1 MKAKSSVAGRRLQP
15 GQPQRVL
22 AAGAATVPGERARFG
37 VFPNLGVRTNMTI
50 SLLERHRRWGRID
63 RERERQEVNEWIGR
77 LGIVTQGPD
86 APIQSLSGGNQQ
98 KVLVAR
104 ALRTRPK
111 VLVLDD
117 PTQGIDV
124 GARAQIHEVI
134 ERCAADGI
142 GILLISTDSD
152 ELARLSDRILIMA
165 GGRCARTLER
175 GPALT
180 AKLIDIS
187 QLEAAPEPAFAAR
200 SLRRRRMNTMTAPPV
215 QQAGTAGKS
224 SHLRLP
230 GLRNFSAVYL
240 WIVFLILFGVLQ
252 FHLFLTV
259 STFQVV
265 FSQSAVTAVLAL
277 AFLVPLTADTYDL
290 SIGEMMSLT
299 IVLMNWLTLHTTLP
313 IGVIAVLVV
322 LTCAVIGAVSGF
334 IVVKLRVNSLIAT
347 LGMSEVLSSIQ
358 LYISQNHQVSGS
370 FSSLFV
376 QVGNGKV
383 LGIPYLDLYMI
394 VIALVLWFVLEQTPV
409 GRRMFAVG
417 GNREAARLAGISADR
432 IIWGSL
438 IASAAIA
445 SVAGVMY
452 TAQVGAYTS
461 DIGQGYLFPALAA
474 VFFGASQLSQRPNVW
489 GTLIAYFALAFG
501 IQGLTLQFGA
511 GTFWVS
517 PLFQGVAVI
526 GAVAIAS
533 SRGAIGAGGDS
544 RAIRRLLRSRGSA
557 QPTGTGADSE

>member
-1 MKAKSSVAGRRLQP
+1 MNTVT
-15 GQPQRVL
+15 
-22 AAGAATVPGERARFG
+22 ATPV
-37 VFPNLGVRTNMTI
+37 
-50 SLLERHRRWGRID
+50 
-63 RERERQEVNEWIGR
+63 
-77 LGIVTQGPD
+77 
-86 APIQSLSGGNQQ
+86 
-98 KVLVAR
+98 K
-104 ALRTRPK
+104 
-111 VLVLDD
+111 
-117 PTQGIDV
+117 PTG
-124 GARAQIHEVI
+124 
-134 ERCAADGI
+134 
-142 GILLISTDSD
+142 
-152 ELARLSDRILIMA
+152 
-165 GGRCARTLER
+165 
-175 GPALT
+175 T
-180 AKLIDIS
+180 AS
-187 QLEAAPEPAFAAR
+187 
-200 SLRRRRMNTMTAPPV
+200 RRRRF
-215 QQAGTAGKS
+215 Q
-224 SHLRLP
+224 LP
-230 GLRNFSAVYL
+230 GLRRFSAVYL
-240 WIVFLILFGVLQ
+240 WIVFLILFGILQ

-290 SIGEMMSLT
+290 TIGEMMSLT
-299 IVLMNWLTLHTTLP
+299 IVLMNWLTLHTSVP

-322 LTCAVIGAVSGF
+322 ITCAAIGAVSGF

-347 LGMSEVLSSIQ
+347 LGMSEVLSSVQ
-358 LYISQNHQVSGS
+358 LYISQNHQIAGS

-376 QVGNGKV
+376 EVGNGKV

-394 VIALVLWFVLEQTPV
+394 AIAAVLWFVLEQTPI
-409 GRRMFAVG
+409 GRRLFAVG

-438 IASAAIA
+438 IASAVIA
-445 SVAGVMY
+445 SLAGVMY

-526 GAVAIAS
+526 AAVAIAS
-533 SRGAIGAGGDS
+533 SRGAIGPGGDS
-544 RAIRRLLRSRGSA
+544 RAIRRLLRSSSSA
-557 QPTGTGADSE
+557 QPSANVGDSE

>member
-1 MKAKSSVAGRRLQP
+1 
-15 GQPQRVL
+15 
-22 AAGAATVPGERARFG
+22 
-37 VFPNLGVRTNMTI
+37 
-50 SLLERHRRWGRID
+50 
-63 RERERQEVNEWIGR
+63 
-77 LGIVTQGPD
+77 
-86 APIQSLSGGNQQ
+86 
-98 KVLVAR
+98 
-104 ALRTRPK
+104 
-111 VLVLDD
+111 
-117 PTQGIDV
+117 
-124 GARAQIHEVI
+124 
-134 ERCAADGI
+134 
-142 GILLISTDSD
+142 
-152 ELARLSDRILIMA
+152 
-165 GGRCARTLER
+165 
-175 GPALT
+175 
-180 AKLIDIS
+180 
-187 QLEAAPEPAFAAR
+187 
-200 SLRRRRMNTMTAPPV
+200 MNTMTAPGV
-215 QQAGTAGKS
+215 EQARPARRS
-224 SHLRLP
+224 RHLRLP
-230 GLRNFSAVYL
+230 GLRRFSAVYL
-240 WIVFLILFGVLQ
+240 WAVFLILFGSLQ
-252 FHLFLTV
+252 FHLFLNST
-259 STFQVV
+259 TFQVV

-277 AFLVPLTADTYDL
+277 AFLVPLTADAYDL

-299 IVLMNWLTLHTTLP
+299 IVLMNWLTLHTALP

-322 LTCAVIGAVSGF
+322 LISAVIGAITGF

-358 LYISQNHQVSGS
+358 LYISQNHQVAGT
-370 FSSLFV
+370 FSNLFV
-376 QVGNGKV
+376 TIGNGHV
-383 LGIPYLDLYMI
+383 LGIPYLDLYLI
-394 VIALVLWFVLEQTPV
+394 LIAAVLWFVLEQTPL

-445 SVAGVMY
+445 SLAGVMY

-533 SRGAIGAGGDS
+533 SRGAIGSGGDG
-544 RAIRRLLRSRGSA
+544 RAIRRLLRSRRSA
-557 QPTGTGADSE
+557 PTPGIIADSE

>member
-1 MKAKSSVAGRRLQP
+1 MNAMTATPV
-15 GQPQRVL
+15 GQ
-22 AAGAATVPGERARFG
+22 AR
-37 VFPNLGVRTNMTI
+37 P
-50 SLLERHRRWGRID
+50 
-63 RERERQEVNEWIGR
+63 
-77 LGIVTQGPD
+77 P
-86 APIQSLSGGNQQ
+86 
-98 KVLVAR
+98 
-104 ALRTRPK
+104 
-111 VLVLDD
+111 
-117 PTQGIDV
+117 
-124 GARAQIHEVI
+124 
-134 ERCAADGI
+134 
-142 GILLISTDSD
+142 
-152 ELARLSDRILIMA
+152 
-165 GGRCARTLER
+165 
-175 GPALT
+175 
-180 AKLIDIS
+180 
-187 QLEAAPEPAFAAR
+187 AR
-200 SLRRRRMNTMTAPPV
+200 SR
-215 QQAGTAGKS
+215 
-224 SHLRLP
+224 HFRLP
-230 GLRNFSAVYL
+230 GLRRFSAVYL
-240 WIVFLILFGVLQ
+240 WAVFLILFGSLQ
-252 FHLFLTV
+252 FHLFFTV

-277 AFLVPLTADTYDL
+277 AFLMPLTADTYDL

-299 IVLMNWLTLHTTLP
+299 IVVINWLTLHTSLP
-313 IGVIAVLVV
+313 IGVIALLVV
-322 LTCAVIGAVSGF
+322 LSCAVIGAISGF

-358 LYISQNHQVSGS
+358 LYISQNHQVAGS

-376 QVGNGKV
+376 QIGNGKV

-394 VIALVLWFVLEQTPV
+394 VIALLLWFVLEQTPA

-445 SVAGVMY
+445 SLAGVMY

-533 SRGAIGAGGDS
+533 SRGALGGGGDS
-544 RAIRRLLRSRGSA
+544 RAIRRLLRSRNPAA
-557 QPTGTGADSE
+557 QTPEQN

>member
-1 MKAKSSVAGRRLQP
+1 MN
-15 GQPQRVL
+15 
-22 AAGAATVPGERARFG
+22 ATTATPVEQAR
-37 VFPNLGVRTNMTI
+37 P
-50 SLLERHRRWGRID
+50 
-63 RERERQEVNEWIGR
+63 
-77 LGIVTQGPD
+77 
-86 APIQSLSGGNQQ
+86 
-98 KVLVAR
+98 
-104 ALRTRPK
+104 
-111 VLVLDD
+111 
-117 PTQGIDV
+117 
-124 GARAQIHEVI
+124 
-134 ERCAADGI
+134 
-142 GILLISTDSD
+142 
-152 ELARLSDRILIMA
+152 
-165 GGRCARTLER
+165 
-175 GPALT
+175 
-180 AKLIDIS
+180 
-187 QLEAAPEPAFAAR
+187 AAR
-200 SLRRRRMNTMTAPPV
+200 S
-215 QQAGTAGKS
+215 
-224 SHLRLP
+224 SHIRLP
-230 GLRNFSAVYL
+230 GLRRFSAVYL
-240 WIVFLILFGVLQ
+240 WAVFLILFGAVQ
-252 FHLFLTV
+252 FHLFFTV

-277 AFLVPLTADTYDL
+277 AFLVPLTCDTYDL

-299 IVLMNWLTLHTTLP
+299 IVVINWLTLHTSLP
-313 IGVIAVLVV
+313 IGVIALLVV
-322 LTCAVIGAVSGF
+322 LACSVIGAISGF

-347 LGMSEVLSSIQ
+347 LGMSEVLSSVQ
-358 LYISQNHQVSGS
+358 LYISQNHQVAGS
-370 FSSLFV
+370 FSSVFV
-376 QVGNGKV
+376 QIGNGKV

-394 VIALVLWFVLEQTPV
+394 VIAALLWFVLEQTPL

-438 IASAAIA
+438 IGSAAIA

-533 SRGAIGAGGDS
+533 SRGALGGGGDS
-544 RAIRRLLRSRGSA
+544 RAIRRLLRSRAPAA
-557 QPTGTGADSE
+557 QTREQD